1 MLRVANLGDGVSQGT
16 LSVWLEYNFEVD
28 SGISGW
34 VAQSLPVDWNG
45 MPRVLDFHVVPRY
58 DRHRDVGEGRCG
70 KEEED
75 KEQEVRHEYQMS
87 ARNVRVRRLEIL

>member
-34 VAQSLPVDWNG
+34 VAQSLPVDWNV
-45 MPRVLDFHVVPRY
+45 MPAGLDLHVTPRY
-58 DRHRDVGEGRCG
+58 DGRRAVGEEHYG
-70 KEEED
+70 EEEEHN
-75 KEQEVRHEYQMS
+75 KPEVRHEC
-87 ARNVRVRRLEIL
+87 RR